1 MTNTVTLDL
10 KRYEGLLL
18 KEKAVNER
26 KVIWNS
32 PIFYGRL
39 STYLIDN
46 ETELTRCFEND
57 LKEIDK
63 KYTDLDKKYID
74 CSLQLNIIKSKW
86 WYKLFTKFS
95 K

>member
-10 KRYEGLLL
+10 KRYEDLLL

-32 PIFYGRL
+32 PIFYAR
-39 STYLIDN
+39 
-46 ETELTRCFEND
+46 

>member
-10 KRYEGLLL
+10 KRYEDLLL

-32 PIFYGRL
+32 PIFYARL

-63 KYTDLDKKYID
+63 KYID